1 MEDFKN
7 RYSSSNPAKRRQDD
21 DHYDKRDV
29 PSLPKRAKTEE
40 APAGPL
46 ATPPD
51 PYAAM
56 ALYYSKLHSSFRPWS
71 PKAGFPGP
79 GLPGYSLPHPFSRGG
94 GGGGPLPSS
103 ALPRSCP
110 ATAARSCTA
119 RTSAARDRTQR
130 RSSATKMMV
139 DILLWLRRSPRWPR
153 R

>member
-1 MEDFKN
+1 ML
-7 RYSSSNPAKRRQDD
+7 QDD

-79 GLPGYSLPHPFSRGG
+79 GLPGYSLPHPFSRAGGG
-94 GGGGPLPSS
+94 GGGGPLPDS
-103 ALPRSCP
+103 ALE
-110 ATAARSCTA
+110 
-119 RTSAARDRTQR
+119 
-130 RSSATKMMV
+130 
-139 DILLWLRRSPRWPR
+139 LRRPEELPGHGGPQLHSPHFRGESPHTKKKLGDKGEQG
-153 R
+153 

>member
-1 MEDFKN
+1 ML
-7 RYSSSNPAKRRQDD
+7 QDD

-71 PKAGFPGP
+71 PKIRTWESPASVRRPSGAG
-79 GLPGYSLPHPFSRGG
+79 
-94 GGGGPLPSS
+94 
-103 ALPRSCP
+103 
-110 ATAARSCTA
+110 
-119 RTSAARDRTQR
+119 
-130 RSSATKMMV
+130 
-139 DILLWLRRSPRWPR
+139 
-153 R
+153 